1 MSNKQTAPSTK
12 AHAIDLAAVAVGEHV
27 VQQLTTDPKSLKIVV
42 KYVGRGQVE
51 HCQAIARNAA
61 YDGRRA
67 DQWVTSM
74 VSDKEY
80 FTINNEGKSIT
91 WRVKLV
97 VARKPKV
104 QDPS

>member
-27 VQQLTTDPKSLKIVV
+27 VQQITTDQSLKV
-42 KYVGRGQVE
+42 KVEYVGRGQVE

-80 FTINNEGKSIT
+80 YTINNDGKSIT

-97 VARKPKV
+97 VARKPKA
-104 QDPS
+104 QDQS

>member
-27 VQQLTTDPKSLKIVV
+27 VQQITTGQDLKV
-42 KYVGRGQVE
+42 KVQYVGRGQVE

-74 VSDKEY
+74 VNEKEY
-80 FTINNEGKSIT
+80 YAINNDGKSIT